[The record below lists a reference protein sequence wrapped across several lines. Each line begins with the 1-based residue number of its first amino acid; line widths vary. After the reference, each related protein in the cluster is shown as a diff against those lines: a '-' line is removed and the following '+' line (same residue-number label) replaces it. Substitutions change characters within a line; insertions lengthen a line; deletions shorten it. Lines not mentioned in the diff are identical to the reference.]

1 MSSNFDREWP
11 EKLNRKAEEKRKK
24 MQEIKI
30 PDDSIDGYKS
40 AEEERYEM
48 QEAFD
53 RFHKSK
59 EWNMICMIY
68 EAGDCLDIVI
78 RDEENIKYRKYR
90 CLYGHGWKKSYLTP
104 EQLNFIQAEQR
115 ELEQQRKQKKEN
127 LFMNVS
133 KLFQKK
139 KNTDGAVSV
148 AADALTEWFQPI
160 LRRKRY
166 ASCAVS
172 TTVIRHSLFFIENV
186 AAALQP

>member
-11 EKLNRKAEEKRKK
+11 KKLNRRAEEKRKK

-104 EQLNFIQAEQR
+104 EQLKFVQEKQL
-115 ELEQQRKQKKEN
+115 ELEQEKKEV
-127 LFMNVS
+127 FPAEQS
-133 KLFQKK
+133 KKTYQW
-139 KNTDGAVSV
+139 G
-148 AADALTEWFQPI
+148 I
-160 LRRKRY
+160 I
-166 ASCAVS
+166 C
-172 TTVIRHSLFFIENV
+172 
-186 AAALQP
+186 

>member
-11 EKLNRKAEEKRKK
+11 KKLNRRAEEKRKK

-104 EQLNFIQAEQR
+104 EQLKFVQEKQL
-115 ELEQQRKQKKEN
+115 ELEQEKKEV
-127 LFMNVS
+127 FPAEQS
-133 KLFQKK
+133 KKTYQWGIICRDQLMGIWK
-139 KNTDGAVSV
+139 DGIITAHSPEE
-148 AADALTEWFQPI
+148 AERI
-160 LRRKRY
+160 LRLGENNWN
-166 ASCAVS
+166 
-172 TTVIRHSLFFIENV
+172 TGITVFY
-186 AAALQP
+186 

>member
-11 EKLNRKAEEKRKK
+11 EKLNRRAEEKRKK

-104 EQLNFIQAEQR
+104 EQLKFVQGKQL
-115 ELEQQRKQKKEN
+115 ELEQEKKEV
-127 LFMNVS
+127 FPAEQS
-133 KLFQKK
+133 KKTYQWGIIRHVGCLREMM
-139 KNTDGAVSV
+139 DGTITAHSPEE
-148 AADALTEWFQPI
+148 AERI
-160 LRRKRY
+160 LRLGENNWN
-166 ASCAVS
+166 
-172 TTVIRHSLFFIENV
+172 TGITVFY
-186 AAALQP
+186 